1 MKKNLSLLSGMAL
14 ALALVFFGVGAGQSA
29 LAANQ
34 PEQKGSAGQNAQAQV
49 PAFKSSIKIPK
60 PEPKDL
66 TSLAKIKADQA
77 MASAQAAL
85 PGVAVKKVEL
95 DNENGW
101 LIYSVEMSNGMEVLV
116 NAGNGVVLKKE
127 SAEAEEHEGHEKG
140 DKED

>member
-1 MKKNLSLLSGMAL
+1 MKKNLNLLSGIAL
-14 ALALVFFGVGAGQSA
+14 ALALVFFGAGAGNMA

-34 PEQKGSAGQNAQAQV
+34 APG
-49 PAFKSSIKIPK
+49 FKSSIKIPE

-77 MASAQAAL
+77 MASAQAAC

-101 LIYSVEMSNGMEVLV
+101 LVYSVEMSNGMEVLV
-116 NAGNGVVLKKE
+116 DAGNGVVLKKE
-127 SAEAEEHEGHEKG
+127 TAEAEEHEGHEKG
-140 DKED
+140 EKKD